1 MDLLLE
7 TPSESA
13 SAAPASATWTVLC
26 VDDEPNILS
35 ALRRLLRGAGSYRM
49 LSAPDGPSALALLE
63 AEEVDLVLSD
73 MQMPGMDGA
82 ELLEQVRQRWPET
95 ERLLLTGHADLRS
108 TLAAINRGEVYRYIT
123 KPWSD
128 EELLLTLRQ
137 ACERRQLKRDK
148 QHLEA
153 LTQQQN
159 RALQELNTELEAKVQ
174 ARTAEL
180 SDTHEKLKRNYL
192 NAIKAFSNLLELRG
206 GPLAGHARKVAEL
219 ARRTAKTMGLSD
231 AQQQEVFVA
240 GLLHD
245 IGHIGLS
252 DKVLTTPVI
261 RLPAPELALYR
272 RHPVL
277 GEQALLALDDMQS
290 VASLIRWHHERFD
303 GKGYPD
309 GLQAAA
315 IPRGAAILAVVDA
328 FEDLQSGHLNG
339 RRMTV
344 PEAQTQLA
352 RGRGNQFDPE
362 VLDAFL
368 KLIGAPQPAGG
379 PPLSLRTSAL
389 QAGMVLAKGLVSGD
403 GVMLLAADFVL
414 TDELIRRIR
423 AYEARDGLTLTLR
436 IKREG

>member
-7 TPSESA
+7 SPPESA
-13 SAAPASATWTVLC
+13 SAAPMEAGWTVLC

-35 ALRRLLRGAGSYRM
+35 ALRRLLRGAGIYRM
-49 LSAPDGPSALALLE
+49 LSAPDGPAALALLE
-63 AEEVDLVLSD
+63 TESVDLVLSD

-82 ELLEQVRQRWPET
+82 ELLEQVRKRWPDA

-128 EELLLTLRQ
+128 EDLLLTLRQ

-148 QHLEA
+148 QRLEV
-153 LTQQQN
+153 LTQEQN
-159 RALQELNTELEAKVQ
+159 RALLTLNSELEAKVQ

-180 SDTHEKLKRNYL
+180 TEAHERLKRNYL
-192 NAIKAFSNLLELRG
+192 NAIKAFSNLLEMRG
-206 GPLAGHARKVAEL
+206 GLLAGHARKVAEL
-219 ARRTAKTMGLSD
+219 ARRTAKAMGLSD
-231 AQQQEVFVA
+231 AQQQEVFIA

-245 IGHIGLS
+245 IAHIGLS
-252 DKVLTTPVI
+252 DKILTTPVI

-272 RHPVL
+272 RHPVM

-290 VASLIRWHHERFD
+290 VASLIRWHHERHD

-309 GLQAAA
+309 GLNGDT

-328 FEDLQSGHLNG
+328 FEDLQSGHLGG
-339 RRMTV
+339 RRLSA
-344 PEAQTQLA
+344 PEAQAQIA
-352 RGRGNQFDPE
+352 RGRGTSFDPE
-362 VLDAFL
+362 VVDVFL
-368 KLIGAPQPAGG
+368 KLVGAPPPAGG
-379 PPLSLRTSAL
+379 PPLSLRTSEL

-414 TDELIRRIR
+414 TEELIRRIR